1 MRQFFFFILLVVFS
15 AVALS
20 CSEPATQKSS
30 MKEEDKKHLE
40 TATFGEGCFWCSEAI
55 FERVAGVK
63 KVFAGYSGGD
73 EPDPDYKLVSSG
85 HTRYAEVVQIYFDP
99 DEVSYKELLEIFFK
113 THDPTMV
120 NRQGADIGPQY
131 RSVIFYHNQK
141 QKREAEY
148 YKEQLEKAGIW
159 TKPIAT
165 EIAPYKNFYKAE
177 KYHQNYYKNNPSAG
191 YCQFVITPKLKKFEA
206 VFKDKLK

>member
-1 MRQFFFFILLVVFS
+1 MRQSLFFILLFS
-15 AVALS
+15 FSFAWMSCNEAV
-20 CSEPATQKSS
+20 
-30 MKEEDKKHLE
+30 MNKKDMNQPDEHKLE
-40 TATFGEGCFWCSEAI
+40 FATFGEGCFWCSEAI
-55 FERVAGVK
+55 FERVTGVK
-63 KVFAGYSGGD
+63 KVFSGYSGGD

-99 DEVSYKELLEIFFK
+99 EEISYRELLEIFFK
-113 THDPTMV
+113 THDPTMI

-131 RSVIFYHNQK
+131 RSVIFYHNEQQK
-141 QKREAEY
+141 KEAEY

-177 KYHQNYYKNNPSAG
+177 KYHQNYYKNNPAAG